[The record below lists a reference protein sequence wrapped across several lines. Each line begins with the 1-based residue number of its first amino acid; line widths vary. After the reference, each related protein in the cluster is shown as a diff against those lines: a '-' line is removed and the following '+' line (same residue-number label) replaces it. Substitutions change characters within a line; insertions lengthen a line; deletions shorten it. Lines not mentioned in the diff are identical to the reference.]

1 MKDIHPCAT
10 KSHNCYSD
18 IYHKP
23 LFSLDLWYDNEHG
36 SGFVVG
42 ASSLFIIFF
51 YGAFSGAGIIVSFLA
66 AVICSLI
73 LGFITSFV
81 VTYWKN
87 ILIIIVL
94 ASIFGW

>member
-10 KSHNCYSD
+10 KCHRCHSD

-23 LFSLDLWYDNEHG
+23 LFSSDLWYEYEYG
-36 SGFVVG
+36 SGAVVG
-42 ASSLFIIFF
+42 GSSFLLLFF
-51 YGAFSGAGIIVSFLA
+51 YYVFSGFGIIVSFLV

-73 LGFITSFV
+73 FSFITSFV
-81 VTYWKN
+81 VTYWKTM
-87 ILIIIVL
+87 LIIIVL

>member
-10 KSHNCYSD
+10 KCHNCYSD
-18 IYHKP
+18 IYHEP
-23 LFSLDLWYDNEHG
+23 FFSSDLWYEFEEG
-36 SGFVVG
+36 SGAVVG
-42 ASSLFIIFF
+42 GLSLLLLFF
-51 YGAFSGAGIIVSFLA
+51 YGAASGAGIIVSFLV

-73 LGFITSFV
+73 FNFITSFV
-81 VTYWKN
+81 VTYWKR